1 MFAAAAENQFFYRC
15 VILKRCFCKKR
26 ARNVIIKIVSKSL
39 EGSSAVMFLIRNAE
53 VFAPEPLGRKDVLIG
68 FGKIIRIGEGLPGEY
83 GGLDVEEVD
92 AKDCIL
98 APGFVDQHVHVMGAG
113 GEAGFFSRTPEMQ
126 VSAIV
131 SHGITTVV
139 GLHGTDGTARNIE
152 ALYAKVCS
160 LEQEG
165 ITARMLTGSF
175 EMPSATLTGSVRRD
189 MIFIDKVIGAKTAVS
204 DRRSS
209 QPSRSD
215 IEKLLAQAY
224 TGGLVSGKRGYT
236 HFHMGVGRRRLDML
250 ADIIR
255 ETEIPPYLI
264 IPTHVNRDEE
274 LFVQA
279 MELAKM
285 GAVIDITSGI
295 APEGGF
301 GGAVKPS
308 DAVVRC
314 LENGVKIQNVTMSS
328 DANGSMA
335 VYDADGRFA
344 GLCVTTVETMH
355 KEFRDLA
362 RTKGVTLETAL
373 RPVTSSPAAA
383 IGMYPRK
390 GCVEEGSDADLIIM
404 DKDLS
409 ILKVFAMGRL
419 AADEG
424 GALLKGAFE

>member
-1 MFAAAAENQFFYRC
+1 MY
-15 VILKRCFCKKR
+15 
-26 ARNVIIKIVSKSL
+26 
-39 EGSSAVMFLIRNAE
+39 LIRSAE
-53 VFAPEPLGRKDVLIG
+53 VYAPEPLGRKDVLIG
-68 FGKIIRIGEGLPGEY
+68 FGKILKIGDRLAEEY
-83 GGLDVEEVD
+83 GGLDVEVLD
-92 AKDCIL
+92 ADGCIL
-98 APGFVDQHVHVMGAG
+98 TPGFVDQHVHVIGAG

-131 SHGITTVV
+131 RHGITTVV

-152 ALYAKVCS
+152 ALYAKVCA

-175 EMPSATLTGSVRRD
+175 EVPSATLTGSVRRD
-189 MIFIDKVIGAKTAVS
+189 MIFIDKVIGAKTAIS

-264 IPTHVNRDEE
+264 IPTHVNRDEA

-295 APEGGF
+295 APEYGF
-301 GGAVKPS
+301 EGTIKPS
-308 DAVVRC
+308 DAIRRC
-314 LENGVKIQNVTMSS
+314 LENGVDIRNVTMSS

-335 VYDADGRFA
+335 VYDAEGRFV

-362 RTKGVTLETAL
+362 LTKDMPLETAL

-383 IGMYPRK
+383 IGMYPAK
-390 GCVEEGSDADLIIM
+390 GCVREGSDADLIIM

-409 ILKVFAMGRL
+409 ILKVFAMGKL
-419 AADEG
+419 AADG
-424 GALLKGAFE
+424 GVALLKGAFE

>member
-1 MFAAAAENQFFYRC
+1 
-15 VILKRCFCKKR
+15 
-26 ARNVIIKIVSKSL
+26 
-39 EGSSAVMFLIRNAE
+39 MFLIRGAE
-53 VFAPEPLGRKDVLIG
+53 VYAPEPLGRKDVLIG

-83 GGLDVEEVD
+83 GGLDVDEVD

-189 MIFIDKVIGAKTAVS
+189 LIFIDKVIGAKTAIS

-215 IEKLLAQAY
+215 VEKLLAQAY

-390 GCVEEGSDADLIIM
+390 GCVAEGSDADLIIM
-404 DKDLS
+404 DKELS

>member
-1 MFAAAAENQFFYRC
+1 MEG
-15 VILKRCFCKKR
+15 
-26 ARNVIIKIVSKSL
+26 VS
-39 EGSSAVMFLIRNAE
+39 EMYLIRSAE
-53 VFAPEPLGRKDVLIG
+53 VYAPEPLGRKDVLIG
-68 FGKIIRIGEGLPGEY
+68 FGKILKIGDRLAEEY
-83 GGLDVEEVD
+83 GGLDVEVLD
-92 AKDCIL
+92 ADGCIL
-98 APGFVDQHVHVMGAG
+98 TPGFVDQHVHVIGAG

-131 SHGITTVV
+131 RHGITTVV

-152 ALYAKVCS
+152 ALYAKVCA

-209 QPSRSD
+209 QPSRED

-264 IPTHVNRDEE
+264 IPTHVNRDEA

-295 APEGGF
+295 APEYGF
-301 GGAVKPS
+301 EGTIKPS
-308 DAVVRC
+308 DAIRRC
-314 LENGVKIQNVTMSS
+314 LENGVDIRNVTMSS

-335 VYDADGRFA
+335 VYDAEGRFV

-362 RTKGVTLETAL
+362 LTKDMPLETAL

-383 IGMYPRK
+383 IGMYPAK
-390 GCVEEGSDADLIIM
+390 GCVREGSDADLIIM

-409 ILKVFAMGRL
+409 ILKVFAMGKL
-419 AADEG
+419 AADG
-424 GALLKGAFE
+424 GEALLKGAFE

>member
-1 MFAAAAENQFFYRC
+1 MY
-15 VILKRCFCKKR
+15 
-26 ARNVIIKIVSKSL
+26 
-39 EGSSAVMFLIRNAE
+39 LIRSAE
-53 VFAPEPLGRKDVLIG
+53 VYAPEPLGRKDVLIG
-68 FGKIIRIGEGLPGEY
+68 FGKILKIGDRLAEEY
-83 GGLDVEEVD
+83 GGLEVEVLD
-92 AKDCIL
+92 ADGCIL
-98 APGFVDQHVHVMGAG
+98 TPGFVDQHVHVIGAG

-131 SHGITTVV
+131 RHGITTVV

-152 ALYAKVCS
+152 ALYAKVCA

-175 EMPSATLTGSVRRD
+175 EVPSATLTGSVRRD
-189 MIFIDKVIGAKTAVS
+189 MIFIDKVIGAKTAIS

-209 QPSRSD
+209 QPSRED

-264 IPTHVNRDEE
+264 IPTHVNRDEA

-295 APEGGF
+295 APEYGF
-301 GGAVKPS
+301 EGTIKPS
-308 DAVVRC
+308 DAIRRC
-314 LENGVKIQNVTMSS
+314 LENGVDIRNVTMSS

-335 VYDADGRFA
+335 VYDAEGRFV

-362 RTKGVTLETAL
+362 LTKDMPLETAL

-383 IGMYPRK
+383 IGMYPAK
-390 GCVEEGSDADLIIM
+390 GCVREGSDADLIIM

-409 ILKVFAMGRL
+409 ILKVFAMGKL
-419 AADEG
+419 AADG
-424 GALLKGAFE
+424 GEALLKGAFE

>member
-1 MFAAAAENQFFYRC
+1 MY
-15 VILKRCFCKKR
+15 
-26 ARNVIIKIVSKSL
+26 
-39 EGSSAVMFLIRNAE
+39 LIRSAE
-53 VFAPEPLGRKDVLIG
+53 VYAPEPLGRKDVLIG
-68 FGKIIRIGEGLPGEY
+68 FGKILKIGDRLAEEY
-83 GGLDVEEVD
+83 GGLDVEVLD
-92 AKDCIL
+92 ADGCIL
-98 APGFVDQHVHVMGAG
+98 TPGFVDQHVHVIGAG

-131 SHGITTVV
+131 RHGITTVV

-152 ALYAKVCS
+152 ALYAKVCA

-264 IPTHVNRDEE
+264 IPTHVNRDEA

-285 GAVIDITSGI
+285 GAVIDVTSGI
-295 APEGGF
+295 APEYGF
-301 GGAVKPS
+301 EGTIKPS
-308 DAVVRC
+308 DAIRRC
-314 LENGVKIQNVTMSS
+314 LENGVDIRNVTMSS

-335 VYDADGRFA
+335 VYDAEGRFV

-362 RTKGVTLETAL
+362 LTKDMPLETAL

-383 IGMYPRK
+383 IGMYPAK
-390 GCVEEGSDADLIIM
+390 GCVREGSDADLIIM

-409 ILKVFAMGRL
+409 ILKVFAMGKL
-419 AADEG
+419 AADG
-424 GALLKGAFE
+424 GEALLKGAFE

>member
-1 MFAAAAENQFFYRC
+1 MYLMR
-15 VILKRCFCKKR
+15 
-26 ARNVIIKIVSKSL
+26 
-39 EGSSAVMFLIRNAE
+39 SAGVY
-53 VFAPEPLGRKDVLIG
+53 APEPLGLKDVLIG
-68 FGKIIRIGEGLPGEY
+68 VGKIWKLGDRLAEEY
-83 GGLDVEEVD
+83 GGLDVEVLD
-92 AKDCIL
+92 ADGCIL
-98 APGFVDQHVHVMGAG
+98 TPGFVDQHVHVIGAG
-113 GEAGFFSRTPEMQ
+113 GEAGFFSRTPEMR

-131 SHGITTVV
+131 RHGITTVV
-139 GLHGTDGTARNIE
+139 GLHGTDGAARNIE
-152 ALYAKVCS
+152 ALYAKVCA

-189 MIFIDKVIGAKTAVS
+189 MIFIDKVIGAKTAIS

-209 QPSRSD
+209 QPSRED

-264 IPTHVNRDEE
+264 IPTHVNRDEA

-295 APEGGF
+295 APEYGF
-301 GGAVKPS
+301 EGTIKPS
-308 DAVVRC
+308 VAIRRC
-314 LENGVKIQNVTMSS
+314 LENGVDIRNVTMSS

-335 VYDADGRFA
+335 VYDAEGRFV

-362 RTKGVTLETAL
+362 LTKDMPLETAL

-383 IGMYPRK
+383 IGMYPAK
-390 GCVEEGSDADLIIM
+390 GCVREGSDADLIIM

-409 ILKVFAMGRL
+409 ILKVFAMGKL
-419 AADEG
+419 AADG
-424 GALLKGAFE
+424 GEALLKGAFE

>member
-1 MFAAAAENQFFYRC
+1 MY
-15 VILKRCFCKKR
+15 
-26 ARNVIIKIVSKSL
+26 
-39 EGSSAVMFLIRNAE
+39 LIRSAE
-53 VFAPEPLGRKDVLIG
+53 VYAPEPLGRKDVLIG
-68 FGKIIRIGEGLPGEY
+68 FGKILKIGDRLAEEY
-83 GGLDVEEVD
+83 GGLEVEVLD
-92 AKDCIL
+92 ADGCIL
-98 APGFVDQHVHVMGAG
+98 TPGFVDQHVHVIGAG

-131 SHGITTVV
+131 RHGITTVV

-152 ALYAKVCS
+152 ALYAKVCA

-209 QPSRSD
+209 QPSRED

-264 IPTHVNRDEE
+264 IPTHVNRDEA

-285 GAVIDITSGI
+285 GAVIDVTSGI
-295 APEGGF
+295 APEYGF
-301 GGAVKPS
+301 EGTIKPS
-308 DAVVRC
+308 DAIRRC
-314 LENGVKIQNVTMSS
+314 LENGVDIRNVTMSS

-335 VYDADGRFA
+335 VYDAEGRFV

-362 RTKGVTLETAL
+362 LTKEMPLETAL

-383 IGMYPRK
+383 IGMYPAK
-390 GCVEEGSDADLIIM
+390 GCVREGSDADLIIM

-409 ILKVFAMGRL
+409 ILKVFAMGKL
-419 AADEG
+419 AADG
-424 GALLKGAFE
+424 GEALLKGAFE

>member
-1 MFAAAAENQFFYRC
+1 MY
-15 VILKRCFCKKR
+15 
-26 ARNVIIKIVSKSL
+26 
-39 EGSSAVMFLIRNAE
+39 LIRSAE
-53 VFAPEPLGRKDVLIG
+53 VYAPEPLGRKDVLIG
-68 FGKIIRIGEGLPGEY
+68 FGKILKIGDRLAEEY
-83 GGLDVEEVD
+83 GGLDVEVLD
-92 AKDCIL
+92 ADGCIL
-98 APGFVDQHVHVMGAG
+98 TPGFVDQHVHVIGAG

-131 SHGITTVV
+131 RHGITTVV

-152 ALYAKVCS
+152 ALYAKVCA

-189 MIFIDKVIGAKTAVS
+189 MIFIDKVIGAKTAIS

-264 IPTHVNRDEE
+264 IPTHVNRDEA

-295 APEGGF
+295 APEYGF
-301 GGAVKPS
+301 EGTIKPS
-308 DAVVRC
+308 DAIRRC
-314 LENGVKIQNVTMSS
+314 LENGVDIRNVTMSS

-335 VYDADGRFA
+335 VYDAEGRFV

-362 RTKGVTLETAL
+362 LTKEMPLETAL

-383 IGMYPRK
+383 IGMYPAK
-390 GCVEEGSDADLIIM
+390 GCVREGSDADLIIM

-409 ILKVFAMGRL
+409 ILKVFAMGKL
-419 AADEG
+419 AADG
-424 GALLKGAFE
+424 GEALLKGAFE

>member
-1 MFAAAAENQFFYRC
+1 MY
-15 VILKRCFCKKR
+15 
-26 ARNVIIKIVSKSL
+26 
-39 EGSSAVMFLIRNAE
+39 LIRSAE
-53 VFAPEPLGRKDVLIG
+53 VYAPEPLGRKDVLIG
-68 FGKIIRIGEGLPGEY
+68 FGKILKIGDRLAEEY
-83 GGLDVEEVD
+83 GGLEVEVLD
-92 AKDCIL
+92 ADGCIL
-98 APGFVDQHVHVMGAG
+98 TPGFVDQHVHVIGAG

-131 SHGITTVV
+131 RHGITTVV

-152 ALYAKVCS
+152 ALYAKVCA

-209 QPSRSD
+209 QPSRED

-264 IPTHVNRDEE
+264 IPTHVNRDEA

-295 APEGGF
+295 APEYGF
-301 GGAVKPS
+301 EGTIKPS
-308 DAVVRC
+308 DAIRRC
-314 LENGVKIQNVTMSS
+314 LENGVDIRNVTMSS

-335 VYDADGRFA
+335 VYDAEGRFV

-362 RTKGVTLETAL
+362 LTKEMPLETAL

-383 IGMYPRK
+383 IGMYPAK
-390 GCVEEGSDADLIIM
+390 GCVREGSDADLIIM

-409 ILKVFAMGRL
+409 ILKVFAMGKL
-419 AADEG
+419 AADG
-424 GALLKGAFE
+424 GEALLKGAFE

>member
-1 MFAAAAENQFFYRC
+1 MY
-15 VILKRCFCKKR
+15 
-26 ARNVIIKIVSKSL
+26 
-39 EGSSAVMFLIRNAE
+39 LIRSAE
-53 VFAPEPLGRKDVLIG
+53 VYAPEPLGRKDVLIG
-68 FGKIIRIGEGLPGEY
+68 FGKILKIGDRLAEEY
-83 GGLDVEEVD
+83 GGLEVEVLD
-92 AKDCIL
+92 ADGCIL
-98 APGFVDQHVHVMGAG
+98 TPGFVDQHVHVIGAG

-131 SHGITTVV
+131 RHGITTVV

-152 ALYAKVCS
+152 ALYAKVCA

-209 QPSRSD
+209 QPSRED

-264 IPTHVNRDEE
+264 IPTHVNRDEA

-295 APEGGF
+295 APEYGF
-301 GGAVKPS
+301 EGTIKPS
-308 DAVVRC
+308 DAIRRC
-314 LENGVKIQNVTMSS
+314 LENGVDIRNVTMSS

-335 VYDADGRFA
+335 VYDAEGRFV

-362 RTKGVTLETAL
+362 LTKDMPLETAL

-383 IGMYPRK
+383 IGMYPAK
-390 GCVEEGSDADLIIM
+390 GCVREDSDADLIIM

-409 ILKVFAMGRL
+409 ILKVFAMGKL
-419 AADEG
+419 AADG
-424 GALLKGAFE
+424 GEALLKGAFE

>member
-1 MFAAAAENQFFYRC
+1 MYL
-15 VILKRCFCKKR
+15 I
-26 ARNVIIKIVSKSL
+26 
-39 EGSSAVMFLIRNAE
+39 MYLIRSAE
-53 VFAPEPLGRKDVLIG
+53 VYAPEPLGRKDVLIG
-68 FGKIIRIGEGLPGEY
+68 FGKILKIGDRLAEEY
-83 GGLDVEEVD
+83 GGLEVEVLD
-92 AKDCIL
+92 ADGCIL
-98 APGFVDQHVHVMGAG
+98 TPGFVDQHVHVIGAG

-131 SHGITTVV
+131 RHGITTVV

-152 ALYAKVCS
+152 ALYAKVCA

-209 QPSRSD
+209 QPSRED

-264 IPTHVNRDEE
+264 IPTHVNRDEA

-295 APEGGF
+295 APEYGF
-301 GGAVKPS
+301 EGTIKPS
-308 DAVVRC
+308 DAIRRC
-314 LENGVKIQNVTMSS
+314 LENGVDIRNVTMSS

-335 VYDADGRFA
+335 VYDAEGRFV

-362 RTKGVTLETAL
+362 LTKDMPLETAL

-383 IGMYPRK
+383 IGMYPAK
-390 GCVEEGSDADLIIM
+390 GCVREGSDADLIIM

-409 ILKVFAMGRL
+409 ILKVFAMGKL
-419 AADEG
+419 AADG
-424 GALLKGAFE
+424 GEALLKGAFE

>member
-1 MFAAAAENQFFYRC
+1 MY
-15 VILKRCFCKKR
+15 
-26 ARNVIIKIVSKSL
+26 
-39 EGSSAVMFLIRNAE
+39 LIRSAE
-53 VFAPEPLGRKDVLIG
+53 VYAPEPLGRKDVLIG
-68 FGKIIRIGEGLPGEY
+68 FGKILKIGDRLAEEY
-83 GGLDVEEVD
+83 GGLDVEVLD
-92 AKDCIL
+92 ADGCIL
-98 APGFVDQHVHVMGAG
+98 TPGFVDQHVHVIGAG

-131 SHGITTVV
+131 RHGITTVV

-152 ALYAKVCS
+152 ALYAKVCA

-264 IPTHVNRDEE
+264 IPTHVNRDEA

-295 APEGGF
+295 APEYGF
-301 GGAVKPS
+301 EGTIKPS
-308 DAVVRC
+308 DAIRRC
-314 LENGVKIQNVTMSS
+314 LENGVDIRNVTMSS

-335 VYDADGRFA
+335 VYDAEGRFV

-362 RTKGVTLETAL
+362 RTKDMPLETAL

-383 IGMYPRK
+383 IGMYPAK
-390 GCVEEGSDADLIIM
+390 GCVREGSDADLIIM

-409 ILKVFAMGRL
+409 ILKVFAMGKL
-419 AADEG
+419 AADG
-424 GALLKGAFE
+424 GVALLKGAFE

>member
-1 MFAAAAENQFFYRC
+1 MH
-15 VILKRCFCKKR
+15 
-26 ARNVIIKIVSKSL
+26 
-39 EGSSAVMFLIRNAE
+39 LIRSAE
-53 VFAPEPLGRKDVLIG
+53 VYAPEPLGRKDVLIG
-68 FGKIIRIGEGLPGEY
+68 FGKILKIGDRLAEEY
-83 GGLDVEEVD
+83 GGLDVEVLD
-92 AKDCIL
+92 ADGCIL
-98 APGFVDQHVHVMGAG
+98 TPGFVDQHVHVIGAG

-131 SHGITTVV
+131 RHGITTVV

-152 ALYAKVCS
+152 ALYAKVCA

-165 ITARMLTGSF
+165 ITARMLAGSF

-209 QPSRSD
+209 QPSRED

-264 IPTHVNRDEE
+264 IPTHVNRDEA

-295 APEGGF
+295 APEYGF
-301 GGAVKPS
+301 EGTIKPS
-308 DAVVRC
+308 DAIRRC
-314 LENGVKIQNVTMSS
+314 LENGVDIRNVTMSS

-335 VYDADGRFA
+335 VYDAEGRFV

-362 RTKGVTLETAL
+362 RTKEMPLETAL

-383 IGMYPRK
+383 IGMYPAK
-390 GCVEEGSDADLIIM
+390 GCVREGSDADLIIM

-409 ILKVFAMGRL
+409 ILKVFAMGKL
-419 AADEG
+419 AADG
-424 GALLKGAFE
+424 GEALLKGAFE

>member
-1 MFAAAAENQFFYRC
+1 MY
-15 VILKRCFCKKR
+15 
-26 ARNVIIKIVSKSL
+26 
-39 EGSSAVMFLIRNAE
+39 LIRSAE
-53 VFAPEPLGRKDVLIG
+53 VYAPEPLGRKDVLIG
-68 FGKIIRIGEGLPGEY
+68 FGKILKIGDRLAEEY
-83 GGLDVEEVD
+83 GGLEVEVLDVD
-92 AKDCIL
+92 GCIL
-98 APGFVDQHVHVMGAG
+98 TPGFVDQHVHVIGAG

-131 SHGITTVV
+131 RHGITTVV

-152 ALYAKVCS
+152 ALYAKVCA

-189 MIFIDKVIGAKTAVS
+189 MIFIDKVIGAKTAIS

-209 QPSRSD
+209 QPSRED

-255 ETEIPPYLI
+255 EIEIPPYLI
-264 IPTHVNRDEE
+264 IPTHVNRAEA

-295 APEGGF
+295 APEYGF
-301 GGAVKPS
+301 EGTIKPS
-308 DAVVRC
+308 DAIRRC
-314 LENGVKIQNVTMSS
+314 LENGVDIRNVTMSS

-335 VYDADGRFA
+335 VYDAEGRFV

-362 RTKGVTLETAL
+362 LTKDMPLETAL

-383 IGMYPRK
+383 IGMYPAK
-390 GCVEEGSDADLIIM
+390 GCVREGSDADLIIM

-409 ILKVFAMGRL
+409 ILKVFAMGKL
-419 AADEG
+419 AADG
-424 GALLKGAFE
+424 GEALLKGAFE

>member
-1 MFAAAAENQFFYRC
+1 MY
-15 VILKRCFCKKR
+15 
-26 ARNVIIKIVSKSL
+26 
-39 EGSSAVMFLIRNAE
+39 LIRSAE
-53 VFAPEPLGRKDVLIG
+53 VYAPEPLGRKDVLIG
-68 FGKIIRIGEGLPGEY
+68 FGKILKIGDRLAEEY
-83 GGLDVEEVD
+83 GGLDVEVLD
-92 AKDCIL
+92 ADGCIL
-98 APGFVDQHVHVMGAG
+98 TPGFVDQHVHVIGAG

-131 SHGITTVV
+131 RHGITTVV

-152 ALYAKVCS
+152 ALYAKVCA

-209 QPSRSD
+209 QPSRED

-264 IPTHVNRDEE
+264 IPTHVNRDEA

-295 APEGGF
+295 APEYGF
-301 GGAVKPS
+301 EGTIKPS
-308 DAVVRC
+308 DAIRRC
-314 LENGVKIQNVTMSS
+314 LENGVDIRNVTMSS

-335 VYDADGRFA
+335 VYDAEGRFV

-362 RTKGVTLETAL
+362 LTKEMPLETAL

-383 IGMYPRK
+383 IGMYPAK
-390 GCVEEGSDADLIIM
+390 GCVREGSDADLIIM

-409 ILKVFAMGRL
+409 ILKVFAMGKL
-419 AADEG
+419 AADG
-424 GALLKGAFE
+424 GEALLKGAFE

>member
-1 MFAAAAENQFFYRC
+1 MY
-15 VILKRCFCKKR
+15 
-26 ARNVIIKIVSKSL
+26 
-39 EGSSAVMFLIRNAE
+39 LIRSAE
-53 VFAPEPLGRKDVLIG
+53 VYAPEPLGRKDVLIG
-68 FGKIIRIGEGLPGEY
+68 FGKILKIGDRLAEEY
-83 GGLDVEEVD
+83 GGLEVEVLDVD
-92 AKDCIL
+92 GCIL
-98 APGFVDQHVHVMGAG
+98 TPGFVDQHVHVIGAG

-131 SHGITTVV
+131 RHGITTVV

-152 ALYAKVCS
+152 ALYAKVCA

-189 MIFIDKVIGAKTAVS
+189 MIFIDKVIGAKTAIS

-209 QPSRSD
+209 QPSRED

-264 IPTHVNRDEE
+264 IPTHVNRDEA

-295 APEGGF
+295 APEYGF
-301 GGAVKPS
+301 EGTIKPS
-308 DAVVRC
+308 DAIRRC
-314 LENGVKIQNVTMSS
+314 LENGVDIRNVTMSS

-335 VYDADGRFA
+335 VYDAEGRFV

-362 RTKGVTLETAL
+362 RTKDMPLETAL

-383 IGMYPRK
+383 IGMYPAK
-390 GCVEEGSDADLIIM
+390 GCVREGSDADLIIM

-409 ILKVFAMGRL
+409 ILKVFAMGKL
-419 AADEG
+419 AADG
-424 GALLKGAFE
+424 GVALLKGAFE

>member
-1 MFAAAAENQFFYRC
+1 MY
-15 VILKRCFCKKR
+15 
-26 ARNVIIKIVSKSL
+26 
-39 EGSSAVMFLIRNAE
+39 LIRSAE
-53 VFAPEPLGRKDVLIG
+53 VYAPEPLGRKDVLIG
-68 FGKIIRIGEGLPGEY
+68 FGKILKIGDRLAEEY
-83 GGLDVEEVD
+83 GGLEVEVLD
-92 AKDCIL
+92 ADGCIL
-98 APGFVDQHVHVMGAG
+98 TPGFVDQHVHVIGAG

-131 SHGITTVV
+131 RHGITTVV

-152 ALYAKVCS
+152 ALYAKVCA

-189 MIFIDKVIGAKTAVS
+189 MIFIDKVIGAKTAIS

-295 APEGGF
+295 APEYGF
-301 GGAVKPS
+301 EGTIKPS
-308 DAVVRC
+308 DAIRRC
-314 LENGVKIQNVTMSS
+314 LENGVDIRNVTMSS

-335 VYDADGRFA
+335 VYDAEGRFV

-362 RTKGVTLETAL
+362 LTKEMPLETAL

-383 IGMYPRK
+383 IGMYPAK
-390 GCVEEGSDADLIIM
+390 GCVREGSDADLIIM

-409 ILKVFAMGRL
+409 ILKVFAMGKL
-419 AADEG
+419 AADG
-424 GALLKGAFE
+424 GEALLKGAFE

>member
-1 MFAAAAENQFFYRC
+1 MY
-15 VILKRCFCKKR
+15 
-26 ARNVIIKIVSKSL
+26 
-39 EGSSAVMFLIRNAE
+39 LIRSAE
-53 VFAPEPLGRKDVLIG
+53 VYAPEPLGRKDVLIG
-68 FGKIIRIGEGLPGEY
+68 FGKILKIGDRLAEEY
-83 GGLDVEEVD
+83 GGLDVEVLD
-92 AKDCIL
+92 ADGCIL
-98 APGFVDQHVHVMGAG
+98 TPGFVDQHVHVIGAG

-131 SHGITTVV
+131 RHGITTVV

-152 ALYAKVCS
+152 ALYAKVCA

-189 MIFIDKVIGAKTAVS
+189 MIFIDKVIGAKTAIS

-279 MELAKM
+279 MDLAKM

-295 APEGGF
+295 APEYGF
-301 GGAVKPS
+301 EGTIKPS
-308 DAVVRC
+308 DAIRRC
-314 LENGVKIQNVTMSS
+314 LENGVDIRNVTMSS

-335 VYDADGRFA
+335 VYDAEGRFV

-362 RTKGVTLETAL
+362 LTKEMPLETAL

-383 IGMYPRK
+383 IGMYPAK
-390 GCVEEGSDADLIIM
+390 GCVREGSDADLIIM

-409 ILKVFAMGRL
+409 ILKVFAMGKL
-419 AADEG
+419 AADG
-424 GALLKGAFE
+424 GEALLKGAFE

>member
-1 MFAAAAENQFFYRC
+1 MY
-15 VILKRCFCKKR
+15 
-26 ARNVIIKIVSKSL
+26 
-39 EGSSAVMFLIRNAE
+39 LIRSAE
-53 VFAPEPLGRKDVLIG
+53 VYAPEPLGRKDVLIG
-68 FGKIIRIGEGLPGEY
+68 FGKILKIGDRLAEEY
-83 GGLDVEEVD
+83 GGLDVEVLD
-92 AKDCIL
+92 ADGCRL
-98 APGFVDQHVHVMGAG
+98 TPGFVDQHVHVIGAG

-131 SHGITTVV
+131 RHGITTVV

-152 ALYAKVCS
+152 ALYAKVCA

-189 MIFIDKVIGAKTAVS
+189 MIFIDKVIGAKTAIS

-209 QPSRSD
+209 QPSRED

-264 IPTHVNRDEE
+264 IPTHVNRDEA

-295 APEGGF
+295 APEYGF
-301 GGAVKPS
+301 EGTIKPS
-308 DAVVRC
+308 DAIRRC
-314 LENGVKIQNVTMSS
+314 LENGVDIRNVTMSS

-335 VYDADGRFA
+335 VYDAEGRFV

-362 RTKGVTLETAL
+362 LTKDMPLETAL

-383 IGMYPRK
+383 IGMYPAK
-390 GCVEEGSDADLIIM
+390 GCVREGSDADLIIM

-409 ILKVFAMGRL
+409 ILKVFAMGKL
-419 AADEG
+419 AADG
-424 GALLKGAFE
+424 GEALLKGAFE

>member
-1 MFAAAAENQFFYRC
+1 MY
-15 VILKRCFCKKR
+15 
-26 ARNVIIKIVSKSL
+26 
-39 EGSSAVMFLIRNAE
+39 LIRSAE
-53 VFAPEPLGRKDVLIG
+53 VYAPEPLGRKDVLIG
-68 FGKIIRIGEGLPGEY
+68 FGKILKIGDRLAEEY
-83 GGLDVEEVD
+83 GGLDVEVLD
-92 AKDCIL
+92 ADGCIL
-98 APGFVDQHVHVMGAG
+98 TPGFVDQHVHVIGAG

-131 SHGITTVV
+131 RHGITTVV

-152 ALYAKVCS
+152 ALYAKVCA

-264 IPTHVNRDEE
+264 IPTHVNRDEA

-295 APEGGF
+295 APEYGF
-301 GGAVKPS
+301 EGTIKPS
-308 DAVVRC
+308 DAIRRC
-314 LENGVKIQNVTMSS
+314 LENGVDIRNVTMSS

-335 VYDADGRFA
+335 VYDAEGRFV

-362 RTKGVTLETAL
+362 LTKEMPLETAL

-383 IGMYPRK
+383 IGMYPAK
-390 GCVEEGSDADLIIM
+390 GCVREGSDADLIIM

-409 ILKVFAMGRL
+409 ILKVFAMGKL
-419 AADEG
+419 AADG
-424 GALLKGAFE
+424 GEALLKGAFE

>member
-1 MFAAAAENQFFYRC
+1 MY
-15 VILKRCFCKKR
+15 
-26 ARNVIIKIVSKSL
+26 
-39 EGSSAVMFLIRNAE
+39 LIRSAE
-53 VFAPEPLGRKDVLIG
+53 VYAPEPLGRKDVLIG
-68 FGKIIRIGEGLPGEY
+68 FGKILKIGDRLAEEY
-83 GGLDVEEVD
+83 GGLDVEVLD
-92 AKDCIL
+92 ADGCIL
-98 APGFVDQHVHVMGAG
+98 TPGFVDQHVHVIGAG

-131 SHGITTVV
+131 RHGITTVV

-152 ALYAKVCS
+152 ALYAKVCA

-189 MIFIDKVIGAKTAVS
+189 MIFIDKVIGAKTAIS

-264 IPTHVNRDEE
+264 IPTHVNRDEA

-285 GAVIDITSGI
+285 GAVIDVTSGI
-295 APEGGF
+295 APEYGF
-301 GGAVKPS
+301 EGTIKPS
-308 DAVVRC
+308 DAIRRC
-314 LENGVKIQNVTMSS
+314 LENGVDIRNVTMSS

-335 VYDADGRFA
+335 VYDAEGRFV

-362 RTKGVTLETAL
+362 LTKEMPLETAL

-383 IGMYPRK
+383 IGMYPAK
-390 GCVEEGSDADLIIM
+390 GCVREGSDADLIIM

-409 ILKVFAMGRL
+409 ILKVFAMGKL
-419 AADEG
+419 AADG
-424 GALLKGAFE
+424 GEALLKGAFE

>member
-1 MFAAAAENQFFYRC
+1 MY
-15 VILKRCFCKKR
+15 
-26 ARNVIIKIVSKSL
+26 
-39 EGSSAVMFLIRNAE
+39 LIRSAE
-53 VFAPEPLGRKDVLIG
+53 VYAPEPLGRKDVLIG
-68 FGKIIRIGEGLPGEY
+68 FGKILKIGDRLAEEY
-83 GGLDVEEVD
+83 GGLDVEVLD
-92 AKDCIL
+92 ADGCIL
-98 APGFVDQHVHVMGAG
+98 TPGFVDQHVHVIGAG

-131 SHGITTVV
+131 RHGITTVV

-152 ALYAKVCS
+152 ALYAKVCA

-189 MIFIDKVIGAKTAVS
+189 MIFIDKVIGAKTAIS

-264 IPTHVNRDEE
+264 IPTHVNRDEA

-295 APEGGF
+295 APEYGF
-301 GGAVKPS
+301 EGTIKPS
-308 DAVVRC
+308 DAIRRC
-314 LENGVKIQNVTMSS
+314 LENGVDIRNVTMSS

-335 VYDADGRFA
+335 VYDAEGRFV

-362 RTKGVTLETAL
+362 LTKEMPLETAL

-383 IGMYPRK
+383 IGMYPAK
-390 GCVEEGSDADLIIM
+390 GCVREGSDADLIIM
-404 DKDLS
+404 DKNLS
-409 ILKVFAMGRL
+409 ILKVFAMGKL
-419 AADEG
+419 AADG
-424 GALLKGAFE
+424 GEALLKGAFE

>member
-1 MFAAAAENQFFYRC
+1 MY
-15 VILKRCFCKKR
+15 
-26 ARNVIIKIVSKSL
+26 
-39 EGSSAVMFLIRNAE
+39 LIRSVE
-53 VFAPEPLGRKDVLIG
+53 VYAPEPLGRKDVLIG
-68 FGKIIRIGEGLPGEY
+68 FGKILKIGDRLAEEY
-83 GGLDVEEVD
+83 GGLEVEVLD
-92 AKDCIL
+92 ADGCIL
-98 APGFVDQHVHVMGAG
+98 TPGFVDQHVHVIGAG

-131 SHGITTVV
+131 RHGITTVV

-152 ALYAKVCS
+152 ALYAKVCA

-264 IPTHVNRDEE
+264 IPTHVNRDEA

-295 APEGGF
+295 APEYGF
-301 GGAVKPS
+301 EGTIKPS
-308 DAVVRC
+308 DAIRRC
-314 LENGVKIQNVTMSS
+314 LENGVDIRNVTMSS

-335 VYDADGRFA
+335 VYDAEGRFV

-362 RTKGVTLETAL
+362 LTKEMPLERAL

-383 IGMYPRK
+383 IGMYPAK
-390 GCVEEGSDADLIIM
+390 GCVREGSDADLIIM

-409 ILKVFAMGRL
+409 ILKVFAMGKL
-419 AADEG
+419 AADG
-424 GALLKGAFE
+424 GEALLKGAFE

>member
-1 MFAAAAENQFFYRC
+1 MY
-15 VILKRCFCKKR
+15 
-26 ARNVIIKIVSKSL
+26 
-39 EGSSAVMFLIRNAE
+39 LIRSAE
-53 VFAPEPLGRKDVLIG
+53 VYAPEPLGRKDVLIG
-68 FGKIIRIGEGLPGEY
+68 FGKILKIGDRLAEEY
-83 GGLDVEEVD
+83 GGLDVEVLD
-92 AKDCIL
+92 ADGCIL
-98 APGFVDQHVHVMGAG
+98 TPGFVDQHVHVIGAG
-113 GEAGFFSRTPEMQ
+113 GEAGFFSRTPEMR

-131 SHGITTVV
+131 RHGITTVV

-152 ALYAKVCS
+152 ALYAKVCA

-189 MIFIDKVIGAKTAVS
+189 MIFIDKVIGAKTAIS

-209 QPSRSD
+209 QPSRED

-264 IPTHVNRDEE
+264 IPTHVNRDEA

-295 APEGGF
+295 APEYGF
-301 GGAVKPS
+301 EGTIKPS
-308 DAVVRC
+308 DAIRRC
-314 LENGVKIQNVTMSS
+314 LENGVDIRNVTMSS

-335 VYDADGRFA
+335 VYDAEGRFV

-362 RTKGVTLETAL
+362 LTKDMPLETAL

-383 IGMYPRK
+383 IGMYPAK
-390 GCVEEGSDADLIIM
+390 GCVREGSDADLIIM

-409 ILKVFAMGRL
+409 ILKVFAMGKL
-419 AADEG
+419 AADG
-424 GALLKGAFE
+424 GEALLKGAFE

>member
-1 MFAAAAENQFFYRC
+1 
-15 VILKRCFCKKR
+15 
-26 ARNVIIKIVSKSL
+26 
-39 EGSSAVMFLIRNAE
+39 MFLIRNAE

-189 MIFIDKVIGAKTAVS
+189 LIFIDKVIGAKTAIS

-215 IEKLLAQAY
+215 VEKLLAQAY

-335 VYDADGRFA
+335 VYDAEGRFV

-355 KEFRDLA
+355 KEFRDLDDA
-362 RTKGVTLETAL
+362 QGVP
-373 RPVTSSPAAA
+373 RP
-383 IGMYPRK
+383 R
-390 GCVEEGSDADLIIM
+390 
-404 DKDLS
+404 
-409 ILKVFAMGRL
+409 
-419 AADEG
+419 ADERH
-424 GALLKGAFE
+424 AA

>member
-1 MFAAAAENQFFYRC
+1 MYLLR
-15 VILKRCFCKKR
+15 
-26 ARNVIIKIVSKSL
+26 S
-39 EGSSAVMFLIRNAE
+39 AE
-53 VFAPEPLGRKDVLIG
+53 VYAPEPLGRKDVLIG
-68 FGKIIRIGEGLPGEY
+68 FGKILKIGDRLAEEY
-83 GGLDVEEVD
+83 GGLEVEVLD
-92 AKDCIL
+92 ADGCIL
-98 APGFVDQHVHVMGAG
+98 TPGFVDQHVHVIGAG

-131 SHGITTVV
+131 RHGITTVV

-152 ALYAKVCS
+152 ALYAKVCA

-189 MIFIDKVIGAKTAVS
+189 MIFIDKVIGAKTAIS

-264 IPTHVNRDEE
+264 IPTHVNRDEA

-295 APEGGF
+295 APEYGF
-301 GGAVKPS
+301 EGTIKPS
-308 DAVVRC
+308 VAIRRC
-314 LENGVKIQNVTMSS
+314 LENGVDVRNVTMSS

-335 VYDADGRFA
+335 VYDAEGRFV

-362 RTKGVTLETAL
+362 LTKDMPLETAL

-383 IGMYPRK
+383 IGMYPAK
-390 GCVEEGSDADLIIM
+390 GCVREGSDADLIIM

-409 ILKVFAMGRL
+409 ILKVFAMGKL
-419 AADEG
+419 AADG
-424 GALLKGAFE
+424 GVALLKGAFE

>member
-1 MFAAAAENQFFYRC
+1 
-15 VILKRCFCKKR
+15 
-26 ARNVIIKIVSKSL
+26 
-39 EGSSAVMFLIRNAE
+39 MFLIRNAE

-160 LEQEG
+160 LEREG

-189 MIFIDKVIGAKTAVS
+189 LIFIDKVIGAKTAIS

-215 IEKLLAQAY
+215 VEKLLAQAY

-301 GGAVKPS
+301 CGAVKPS

-335 VYDADGRFA
+335 VYHADGRFA

-390 GCVEEGSDADLIIM
+390 GCVAEGSDADLIIM

>member
-1 MFAAAAENQFFYRC
+1 MFASVAENRFFYRC

-68 FGKIIRIGEGLPGEY
+68 FGKIIRIGESLPGEY
-83 GGLDVEEVD
+83 GGLEVEVLD
-92 AKDCIL
+92 ADGCIL
-98 APGFVDQHVHVMGAG
+98 TPGFVDQHVHVIGAG

-131 SHGITTVV
+131 RHGITTVV

-152 ALYAKVCS
+152 ALYAKVCA

-175 EMPSATLTGSVRRD
+175 EVPSATLTGSVRRD
-189 MIFIDKVIGAKTAVS
+189 MIFIDKVIGAKTAIS

-335 VYDADGRFA
+335 VYDVDGRFA

-390 GCVEEGSDADLIIM
+390 GCVAEGSDADLIIM
-404 DKDLS
+404 DKELS

>member
-1 MFAAAAENQFFYRC
+1 MY
-15 VILKRCFCKKR
+15 
-26 ARNVIIKIVSKSL
+26 
-39 EGSSAVMFLIRNAE
+39 LIRSAE
-53 VFAPEPLGRKDVLIG
+53 VYAPEPLGRKDVLIG
-68 FGKIIRIGEGLPGEY
+68 FGKILKIGDRLAEEY
-83 GGLDVEEVD
+83 GGLEVEVLD
-92 AKDCIL
+92 ADGCIL
-98 APGFVDQHVHVMGAG
+98 TPGFVDQHVHVIGAG

-131 SHGITTVV
+131 RHGITTVV

-152 ALYAKVCS
+152 ALYAKVCA

-209 QPSRSD
+209 QPSRED

-264 IPTHVNRDEE
+264 IPTHVNRDEA

-295 APEGGF
+295 APEYGF
-301 GGAVKPS
+301 EGTIKPS
-308 DAVVRC
+308 DAIRRC
-314 LENGVKIQNVTMSS
+314 LENGVDIRNVTMSS

-335 VYDADGRFA
+335 VYDAEGRFV

-362 RTKGVTLETAL
+362 RTKEMPLETAL

-383 IGMYPRK
+383 IGMYPAK
-390 GCVEEGSDADLIIM
+390 GCVREGSDADLIIM
-404 DKDLS
+404 DKNLS
-409 ILKVFAMGRL
+409 ILKVFAMGKL
-419 AADEG
+419 AADG
-424 GALLKGAFE
+424 GEALLKGAFE

>member
-1 MFAAAAENQFFYRC
+1 
-15 VILKRCFCKKR
+15 
-26 ARNVIIKIVSKSL
+26 
-39 EGSSAVMFLIRNAE
+39 MFLIRNAE

-68 FGKIIRIGEGLPGEY
+68 FGKIIRIGESLPGEY

-189 MIFIDKVIGAKTAVS
+189 LIFIDKVIGAKTAIS

-215 IEKLLAQAY
+215 VEKLLAQAY

-264 IPTHVNRDEE
+264 IPTHVNRDEA

-295 APEGGF
+295 APEYGF
-301 GGAVKPS
+301 EGTIKPS
-308 DAVVRC
+308 VAIRRC
-314 LENGVKIQNVTMSS
+314 LENGVDVRNVTMSS

-335 VYDADGRFA
+335 VYDAEGRFV

-362 RTKGVTLETAL
+362 LTKDMPLETAL

-383 IGMYPRK
+383 IGMYPAK
-390 GCVEEGSDADLIIM
+390 GCVREGSDADLIIM

-409 ILKVFAMGRL
+409 ILKVFAMGKL
-419 AADEG
+419 AADG
-424 GALLKGAFE
+424 GEALLKGAFE

>member
-1 MFAAAAENQFFYRC
+1 MY
-15 VILKRCFCKKR
+15 
-26 ARNVIIKIVSKSL
+26 
-39 EGSSAVMFLIRNAE
+39 LIRSAE
-53 VFAPEPLGRKDVLIG
+53 VYAPEPLGRKDVLIG
-68 FGKIIRIGEGLPGEY
+68 FGKILKIGDRLAEEY
-83 GGLDVEEVD
+83 GGLDVEVLD
-92 AKDCIL
+92 ADGCIL
-98 APGFVDQHVHVMGAG
+98 TPGFVDQHVHVIGAG
-113 GEAGFFSRTPEMQ
+113 GEAGFFSRTPEMR

-131 SHGITTVV
+131 RHGITTVV

-152 ALYAKVCS
+152 ALYAKVCA

-209 QPSRSD
+209 QPSRED

-264 IPTHVNRDEE
+264 IPTHVNRDEA

-295 APEGGF
+295 APEYGF
-301 GGAVKPS
+301 EGTIKPS
-308 DAVVRC
+308 DAIRRC
-314 LENGVKIQNVTMSS
+314 LENGVDIRNVTMSS

-335 VYDADGRFA
+335 VYDAEGCFV

-362 RTKGVTLETAL
+362 LTKDMPLETAL

-383 IGMYPRK
+383 IGMYPAK
-390 GCVEEGSDADLIIM
+390 GCVREGSDADLIIM

-409 ILKVFAMGRL
+409 ILKVFAMGKL
-419 AADEG
+419 AADG
-424 GALLKGAFE
+424 GEALLKGAFE

>member
-1 MFAAAAENQFFYRC
+1 MY
-15 VILKRCFCKKR
+15 
-26 ARNVIIKIVSKSL
+26 
-39 EGSSAVMFLIRNAE
+39 LIRSAE
-53 VFAPEPLGRKDVLIG
+53 VYAPEPLGRKDVLIG
-68 FGKIIRIGEGLPGEY
+68 FGKILKIGDRLAEEY
-83 GGLDVEEVD
+83 GGLDVEVLD
-92 AKDCIL
+92 ADGCIL
-98 APGFVDQHVHVMGAG
+98 TPGFVDQHVHVIGAG

-131 SHGITTVV
+131 RHGITTVV
-139 GLHGTDGTARNIE
+139 GLHGTDGTARSIE
-152 ALYAKVCS
+152 ALYAKVCA

-189 MIFIDKVIGAKTAVS
+189 MIFIDKVIGAKTAIS

-209 QPSRSD
+209 QPSRED

-264 IPTHVNRDEE
+264 IPTHVNRDEA

-295 APEGGF
+295 APEYGF
-301 GGAVKPS
+301 EGTIKPS
-308 DAVVRC
+308 DAIRRC
-314 LENGVKIQNVTMSS
+314 LENGVDIRNVTMSS

-335 VYDADGRFA
+335 VYDAEGRFV

-362 RTKGVTLETAL
+362 RTKEMPLETAL

-383 IGMYPRK
+383 IGMYPAK
-390 GCVEEGSDADLIIM
+390 GCVREGSDADLIIM

-409 ILKVFAMGRL
+409 ILKVFAMGKL
-419 AADEG
+419 AADG
-424 GALLKGAFE
+424 GEALLKGAFE

>member
-1 MFAAAAENQFFYRC
+1 MY
-15 VILKRCFCKKR
+15 
-26 ARNVIIKIVSKSL
+26 
-39 EGSSAVMFLIRNAE
+39 LIRSAE
-53 VFAPEPLGRKDVLIG
+53 VYAPEPLGRKDVLIG
-68 FGKIIRIGEGLPGEY
+68 FGKILKIGDRLAEEY
-83 GGLDVEEVD
+83 GGLDVEVLD
-92 AKDCIL
+92 ADGCIL
-98 APGFVDQHVHVMGAG
+98 TPGFVDQHVHVIGAG

-131 SHGITTVV
+131 RHGITTVV

-152 ALYAKVCS
+152 ALYAKVCA

-264 IPTHVNRDEE
+264 IPTHVNRDEA

-295 APEGGF
+295 APEYGF
-301 GGAVKPS
+301 EGTIKPS
-308 DAVVRC
+308 DAIRRC
-314 LENGVKIQNVTMSS
+314 LENGVDIRNVTMSS

-335 VYDADGRFA
+335 VYDAEGRFV

-362 RTKGVTLETAL
+362 LTKDMPLETAL

-383 IGMYPRK
+383 IGMYPAK
-390 GCVEEGSDADLIIM
+390 GCVREGSDADLIIM

-409 ILKVFAMGRL
+409 ILKVFAMGKL
-419 AADEG
+419 AADG
-424 GALLKGAFE
+424 GEALLKGAFE